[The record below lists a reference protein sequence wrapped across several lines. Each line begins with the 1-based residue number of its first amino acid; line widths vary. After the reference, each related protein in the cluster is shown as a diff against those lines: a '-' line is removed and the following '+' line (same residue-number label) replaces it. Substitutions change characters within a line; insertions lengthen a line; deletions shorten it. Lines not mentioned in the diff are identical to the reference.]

1 MENKDINQ
9 LCMIHEFN
17 DKYRMKFNPDFFAD
31 ADEGIVEE
39 VERII
44 LSIQRDKFFTIRV
57 DGFDVI
63 EDYEEIMQTLYD
75 YEEKFGYKNKDSKK
89 KDNIYK
95 YINLKDSAIRL
106 LVVHF
111 FIAIKEESESLDVLI
126 ALPRAVDR
134 YYYRLVGNTY
144 SALWQIVDAS
154 TYNSSTSSSKK
165 HSVTLKTMFM
175 PVRLY
180 RYYTDHKTS
189 PKDFYTGESIKC
201 TYYTSYIFRKSL
213 PVMKY
218 ILGKFGYYEAQKF
231 FHIQFFNVYDEQ
243 PPANND
249 LYIFNRYNM
258 WISIP
263 KFLFDKSQVVQSFVY
278 TVYISIQKT
287 TSFKDF
293 FTDTFWL
300 LSLASEFNNQNIE
313 KGISIL
319 DSLEFIYDLTTKL
332 KIRLPDYVKENIY
345 TILRWMIG
353 EFNNL
358 MIKDNLDVS
367 IKRVRKPAEYIAA
380 LLAMR
385 YSTSIYRV
393 SDIGKKANIESI
405 KKAIVL
411 NPMYLINAI
420 TSCKLVNYRNFVGDL
435 DSIVALKFTYK
446 GIAGIGESNNSMP
459 NIYRS
464 VNPTQVGIVDL
475 NSSSSGD
482 PGASGILNP
491 YKTIDPATGMFS
503 DTYTEPNYWEE
514 EFSTT
519 LYTYRKMIGKQEVF
533 TAADNLMGVQNIEE
547 AEATAHTI
555 RNTERLIKPII
566 KNHSEDEILDGFPLE
581 ESGLICYETL
591 VDIEE
596 DL

>member
-1 MENKDINQ
+1 MR
-9 LCMIHEFN
+9 EFN
-17 DKYRMKFNPDFFAD
+17 DKYRMKFNPYFFID
-31 ADEGIVEE
+31 ADTGIVEE

-75 YEEKFGYKNKDSKK
+75 YEEKFGYKNKNKR
-89 KDNIYK
+89 KDNIYE

-111 FIAIKEESESLDVLI
+111 FIAIKEESESIDVLI
-126 ALPRAVDR
+126 ALPRAVDK
-134 YYYRLVGNTY
+134 YYYRLMGNTY
-144 SALWQIVDAS
+144 SAIWQIVDAS

-165 HSVTLKTMFM
+165 HSITLKVMFM

-189 PKDFYTGESIKC
+189 PKDVYTGHQIKC
-201 TYYTSYIFRKSL
+201 TYYTSHIFRKSL

-218 ILGKFGYYEAQKF
+218 ILGKFGYYGAMNF
-231 FHIQFFNVYDEQ
+231 LHVQFFNIYEEQ
-243 PPANND
+243 PPYD
-249 LYIFNRYNM
+249 DTLYTFNRFNIWM
-258 WISIP
+258 TIP
-263 KFLFDKSQVVQSFVY
+263 KFLFDKSTIIQSFVY
-278 TVYISIQKT
+278 TVYNAIQRNT
-287 TSFKDF
+287 TYNDIFM
-293 FTDTFWL
+293 DTFWL
-300 LSLASEFNNQNIE
+300 LSLANEFNNQNVE

-319 DSLEFIYDLTTKL
+319 SSLEFIYDRTTKL

-367 IKRVRKPAEYIAA
+367 IKRIRNPAEYIAA

-393 SDIGKKANIESI
+393 SDIGKKATLDSI

-420 TSCKLVNYRNFVGDL
+420 TGCGLVNYRNFVGDL

-464 VNPTQVGIVDL
+464 VNPSQVGIVDL

-491 YKTIDPATGMFS
+491 YKSVNPLTGMFS
-503 DTYTEPNYWEE
+503 DTYAEPNYWED
-514 EFSTT
+514 EFRTT
-519 LYTYRKMIGKQEVF
+519 LANYRGMIGRQEVF
-533 TAADNLMGVQNIEE
+533 VAADKLLGIQDQTQSEVVADAIDNVEK
-547 AEATAHTI
+547 
-555 RNTERLIKPII
+555 LIKPII
-566 KNHSEDEILDGFPLE
+566 KNYSDEEILDGIPLE

-591 VDIEE
+591 KDIKEE
-596 DL
+596 E